1 MEQKKTGMERVQNGN
16 GTEKNRNG
24 TDTER
29 VRNRK
34 KREQNRERTETEQKK
49 QEKNGNGTEKNRNG
63 TDTERVRNRK
73 KREQNRERTE
83 TEQKKQEKNGNGT
96 EKNRNGTDT
105 ERVRN
110 RKKREQ
116 NRERTETEQKKQE
129 KNRNGTETEQ
139 KKTGTEQTKNG
150 NGIEKTGTIG
160 MRSMKPPKSN
170 ISSERRRLVE
180 ELHAP
185 ARRSFQ
191 RRHVIV
197 RGYDDLWQADIV
209 EMIPYSRFN
218 KGYHY
223 ILTVID
229 VLSKHAWAIPLKSK
243 GGSDTA
249 DAIVEIIRES
259 ARCPKNLQTDKGKE
273 FYNADVQKI
282 LKKHDINHY
291 STYSVMK
298 ASVVERFNRTLKN
311 DMWKKFTLNG
321 NYKWIDLLPD
331 LVSNYNSRKH
341 RTIGMRPVDVTPAV
355 AERLLN
361 TVYSSIKIAGRAKF
375 KVGDSVRVSKFKT
388 VFEKGYTPNWTTE
401 VFKIIKVQHTNPV
414 TYLLEDY
421 RGTSIVGAFYEH
433 ELHRAT
439 HPDVYL
445 VEKVLRRKGDKVY
458 VKWLGFDGSHNSW
471 IHKDNVI

>member
-1 MEQKKTGMERVQNGN
+1 MEQGKNRNGIEKTGTERVQNGNGTKKNRIRTEKEQKRNRMEQKKTRTERVQNGNGTEKNGIRTGKEQKRNRTEQKKTGTERVQNGN

-24 TDTER
+24 TGTER

-34 KREQNRERTETEQKK
+34 EREQNRERTETEQKK
-49 QEKNGNGTEKNRNG
+49 QR
-63 TDTERVRNRK
+63 
-73 KREQNRERTE
+73 
-83 TEQKKQEKNGNGT
+83 
-96 EKNRNGTDT
+96 
-105 ERVRN
+105 
-110 RKKREQ
+110 
-116 NRERTETEQKKQE
+116 
-129 KNRNGTETEQ
+129 KNRNGTEMEQ

-160 MRSMKPPKSN
+160 MRSMKPLKSN

-185 ARRSFQ
+185 ARRNFQ

-209 EMIPYSRFN
+209 EMIPYSRIN
-218 KGYHY
+218 RGYHY

-243 GGSDTA
+243 GGSETA